1 MTNSLGAHDASAVR
15 AALAGQTGAL
25 RRVVLGPGGRELGL
39 PTRLGAWRERADG
52 TGLDERLPVLS

>member
-25 RRVVLGPGGRELGL
+25 RRVVLGLGELGL